1 MSNAAEYREMTPEE
15 LNAALADA
23 GENYF
28 KLKLQ
33 QKLGQL
39 ENKAQ
44 ITRVR
49 RDIARMKTILSERSR
64 NAGDA

>member
-1 MSNAAEYREMTPEE
+1 MTKAADYREMTAEE
-15 LNAALADA
+15 LSAALSDA
-23 GENYF
+23 SENIF

-44 ITRVR
+44 ITQVR
-49 RDIARMKTILSERSR
+49 RDIARMKTIRSQRSR
-64 NAGDA
+64 NAGEA